1 MRAYSTIWAKR
12 MDSPL
17 YFDDIV
23 LGRVWTSP
31 RRTVTEAD
39 VIQFATSTGD
49 FNPLHVDYDFAA
61 QSSYRQPIAHG
72 LLGLS
77 WVAGLGSNFPLVN
90 TLAFTAVRNWEFCRP
105 LYFGDTVFVETTCK
119 EKGAAGR
126 RSGKVIWLRKLI
138 NQEQRVVQQGLLE
151 TLVAV
156 RPPQP
161 PIPKPHMETLGRQ
174 TNTGSSPKV
183 NDKSGTDPLGG
194 NNPGGGPIKHSPPVL
209 EKP

>member
-1 MRAYSTIWAKR
+1 

-23 LGRVWTSP
+23 VGRVWISP

-49 FNPLHVDYDFAA
+49 FNPLHVDYDFAS

-77 WVAGLGSNFPLVN
+77 WVAGLGSYFPMVN
-90 TLAFTAVRNWEFCRP
+90 TLAFTAVRDWEFCRP
-105 LYFGDTVFVETTCK
+105 LYFGDTVFVETTCQ
-119 EKGAAGR
+119 EKSASGR
-126 RSGKVIWLRKLI
+126 RSGKVVWLRKLI
-138 NQEQRVVQQGLLE
+138 NQDQRVVQQGHLE
-151 TLVAV
+151 TIVAV
-156 RPPQP
+156 RQSQAQSSVPQP
-161 PIPKPHMETLGRQ
+161 HMKMSSHQPGA
-174 TNTGSSPKV
+174 TNSPKGKDQGGV
-183 NDKSGTDPLGG
+183 EPLGG
-194 NNPGGGPIKHSPPVL
+194 GGNAGGSMKHSPSVL

>member
-1 MRAYSTIWAKR
+1 

-23 LGRVWTSP
+23 VGRVWISP

-49 FNPLHVDYDFAA
+49 LNPLHVDYDFAA

-77 WVAGLGSNFPLVN
+77 WVAGLGSYFPYVN
-90 TLAFTAVRNWEFCRP
+90 TLAFTSVRNWDFCRP
-105 LYFGDTVFVETTCK
+105 LYFGDTVFVETTCE
-119 EKGAAGR
+119 EKGVSGR
-126 RSGKVIWLRKLI
+126 RSGKVVWLRKLI
-138 NQEQRVVQQGLLE
+138 NQEKRVVQQGLLE

-156 RPPQP
+156 RPPQSSLA
-161 PIPKPHMETLGRQ
+161 KPHMKVRRQQ
-174 TNTGSSPKV
+174 TNTSSSPQIG
-183 NDKSGTDPLGG
+183 DDSGTDPLGRNDPG
-194 NNPGGGPIKHSPPVL
+194 NGPIKRSPPVL

>member
-1 MRAYSTIWAKR
+1 

-23 LGRVWTSP
+23 MGRVWISP

-61 QSSYRQPIAHG
+61 KSSYRQPIAHG

-105 LYFGDTVFVETTCK
+105 LYFGDTVFVETTCT
-119 EKGAAGR
+119 EKGTSGR
-126 RSGKVIWLRKLI
+126 RSGKVVWLRKLI

-156 RPPQP
+156 RQPQSP
-161 PIPKPHMETLGRQ
+161 VPKPHIETLGQ
-174 TNTGSSPKV
+174 AKSTSPKA
-183 NDKSGTDPLGG
+183 NLESGAGPAGPLGE
-194 NNPGGGPIKHSPPVL
+194 NNPGGGPLKNSPPVL